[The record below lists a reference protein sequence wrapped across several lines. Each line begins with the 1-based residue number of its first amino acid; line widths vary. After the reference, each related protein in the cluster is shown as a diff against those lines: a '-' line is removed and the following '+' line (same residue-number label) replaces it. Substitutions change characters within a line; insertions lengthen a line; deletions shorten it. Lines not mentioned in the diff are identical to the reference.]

1 MDVRHDLIERS
12 VAPDASWIRPDI
24 FSDEAL
30 YRLEQE
36 RIFGRCWL
44 LLGHESQLPEPGSF
58 FRTYMGEEPILVT
71 RTQEGEI
78 RAFLNLCRHRG
89 AQLCHEDRGVAKS
102 FNCRYHGW
110 AYACDG
116 KLLAAPGEQQL
127 YYGELD
133 REEWGLIRVAQVESY
148 KGLVFGNFDP
158 DAPPLADYLGNM
170 AWYLDILLD
179 RRSGGTE
186 LLGVQRWRI
195 PANWKI
201 VAENHV
207 GDEYHVGFT
216 HGSQLTRPIES
227 RAAPAPLAREIR
239 PELGHGIGVD
249 IIPEDLSP
257 GERGGFDEEVNEY
270 LRSIAGEMTERLGEM
285 RPRLFPIHG
294 LVFPTLGMVPILNS
308 IRVIHPKGP
317 NEIELW
323 SYCMVDRDAPK
334 RVKEILVQRSVSAF
348 GPAGSFEQDDSAN
361 WTGVT
366 RNTAG
371 YQARKHRLNLSMGLG
386 HEGEVDGLRGEVG
399 LTASDI
405 NQRGFY
411 LRWVQEMTGGQA

>member
-1 MDVRHDLIERS
+1 MDARHDLIERS

-58 FRTYMGEEPILVT
+58 FRTYMGEEPVLVT
-71 RTQEGEI
+71 RTLEGEI

-89 AQLCHEDRGVAKS
+89 AQLCHQDRGVAKS

-195 PANWKI
+195 PAN
-201 VAENHV
+201 
-207 GDEYHVGFT
+207 
-216 HGSQLTRPIES
+216 
-227 RAAPAPLAREIR
+227 
-239 PELGHGIGVD
+239 
-249 IIPEDLSP
+249 
-257 GERGGFDEEVNEY
+257 
-270 LRSIAGEMTERLGEM
+270 
-285 RPRLFPIHG
+285 
-294 LVFPTLGMVPILNS
+294 
-308 IRVIHPKGP
+308 
-317 NEIELW
+317 
-323 SYCMVDRDAPK
+323 
-334 RVKEILVQRSVSAF
+334 
-348 GPAGSFEQDDSAN
+348 
-361 WTGVT
+361 
-366 RNTAG
+366 
-371 YQARKHRLNLSMGLG
+371 
-386 HEGEVDGLRGEVG
+386 
-399 LTASDI
+399 
-405 NQRGFY
+405 
-411 LRWVQEMTGGQA
+411 

>member
-1 MDVRHDLIERS
+1 M
-12 VAPDASWIRPDI
+12 
-24 FSDEAL
+24 
-30 YRLEQE
+30 
-36 RIFGRCWL
+36 
-44 LLGHESQLPEPGSF
+44 
-58 FRTYMGEEPILVT
+58 
-71 RTQEGEI
+71 
-78 RAFLNLCRHRG
+78 
-89 AQLCHEDRGVAKS
+89 
-102 FNCRYHGW
+102 
-110 AYACDG
+110 
-116 KLLAAPGEQQL
+116 
-127 YYGELD
+127 
-133 REEWGLIRVAQVESY
+133 
-148 KGLVFGNFDP
+148 
-158 DAPPLADYLGNM
+158 
-170 AWYLDILLD
+170 
-179 RRSGGTE
+179 
-186 LLGVQRWRI
+186 
-195 PANWKI
+195 
-201 VAENHV
+201 

-317 NEIELW
+317 GEIELW

-371 YQARKHRLNLSMGLG
+371 HQARKHRLNLSMGLG